1 MAKALFQSTSAMIWR
16 RLTCWASRA
25 VVSMTRKLSEVT
37 VRSEMWSAGYVS
49 ELQWKCSPAR

>member
-16 RLTCWASRA
+16 RLVCFSSRA

-49 ELQWKCSPAR
+49 EVQW